1 MTPIETGERL
11 RPCADCGRSCSV
23 DAPSCPNCG
32 KPLPSDQ
39 AAPGGKLRD
48 AIYNQ
53 ILAQSTTRVGMCLTL
68 LGLIRVVEG
77 VKDVH
82 TWVDEML
89 AINAVGFLVSSMFS
103 HFALKDE
110 ESPRKHRKGRAADVL
125 FSGSLC
131 LLIGICITVALQLL

>member
-1 MTPIETGERL
+1 
-11 RPCADCGRSCSV
+11 
-23 DAPSCPNCG
+23 
-32 KPLPSDQ
+32 
-39 AAPGGKLRD
+39 
-48 AIYNQ
+48 
-53 ILAQSTTRVGMCLTL
+53 MCLTL

-110 ESPRKHRKGRAADVL
+110 ESPRKHRKGRAADLL